1 MCTGKCTMVIGGALV
16 PMALVAI
23 VANVL
28 LFFPNAE
35 ATHLEQGHLSDFTW
49 YMAGIAGGGL
59 LVMLSLWAVLSLYL
73 GSAESMLL
81 CCCGCCRLC
90 TTTNGATTTT
100 SAASAG
106 PQPHPNNATR
116 CPPQMLTSVL
126 LSLVGVAGALYC
138 LVVST
143 VALVEGPKCLFKSGS
158 SEQWDYPFGKID
170 KWDFQILDTSYLFNS
185 SLWGICK
192 APVWIVE
199 WHISLF
205 SIMMAVG
212 AVEVA
217 LCLVQAVN
225 GFVGVLCGT
234 CRKEKPN
241 ESSSQAPLYSMDS
254 LPRY

>member
-1 MCTGKCTMVIGGALV
+1 MCTGKCTMVIGAALV
-16 PMALVAI
+16 PMALLAI

-35 ATHLEQGHLSDFTW
+35 VTHLEQGHLSDFTW

-59 LVMLSLWAVLSLYL
+59 LIIVPAMQLIGA
-73 GSAESMLL
+73 GSRD
-81 CCCGCCRLC
+81 GCCS
-90 TTTNGATTTT
+90 N
-100 SAASAG
+100 
-106 PQPHPNNATR
+106 R
-116 CPPQMLTSVL
+116 CGMLTSVL

-143 VALVEGPKCLFKSGS
+143 VALVEGPMCLFKNGS

-185 SLWGICK
+185 SLWSVCK

-234 CRKEKPN
+234 CRKEKPR